1 MTHSSVTSL
10 LLFHR
15 FLDQNPHYRASMRLP
30 PLEAEQPVT
39 VERPLPTDEPATS
52 ALAGE
57 EEEGDD
63 DEDENLTRQTSDW
76 NLNFTPMSEEEL
88 MVGHV
93 VKDRLLR
100 LLDHPELR
108 NHLLKRKNLLLLLVS
123 PTSEFEDRAN
133 RRDGKVPT
141 CFVIVERLRGIL
153 RLLCMRG

>member
-1 MTHSSVTSL
+1 MSCHPSHDATHLSAKVPVVTHASVTNL

-30 PLEAEQPVT
+30 PLEPNQTAASETMAANEELAVPV
-39 VERPLPTDEPATS
+39 VDDED
-52 ALAGE
+52 GDE
-57 EEEGDD
+57 DD
-63 DEDENLTRQTSDW
+63 DEDDLTRPTSDW
-76 NLNFTPMSEEEL
+76 ELNFGPMSEEEL

-123 PTSEFEDRAN
+123 PT
-133 RRDGKVPT
+133 
-141 CFVIVERLRGIL
+141 
-153 RLLCMRG
+153 